1 MRILIKTYFL
11 QKKKKKKTSPKL
23 GVDEDDDLHLDRHLK
38 KIKIKIIFNLFGCA
52 DFEDTPAY
60 QLSLVEDT
68 NAIIQLVVT
77 RTLLSPI
84 KLGGHTC
91 HWINDGF

>member
-1 MRILIKTYFL
+1 MKMMISTWTDIFKI
-11 QKKKKKKTSPKL
+11 KKK
-23 GVDEDDDLHLDRHLK
+23 V
-38 KIKIKIIFNLFGCA
+38 FNLFGCA
-52 DFEDTPAY
+52 DYEDTPAY

-91 HWINDGF
+91 HLNNDDV